1 MPRPIS
7 VKTRV
12 AAVAACTSS
21 TFERLHRLLR
31 RGERHAPIG
40 VYGTCLLGGNQPK
53 RAAERVQRRNDD
65 PVHTGLR
72 KHERDPRVA
81 PARAVVVL
89 EPGVEPR
96 TLHHQY
102 ASNASETNI
111 DREGLP
117 RVSLEPPQALG
128 RRRYTRR

>member
-1 MPRPIS
+1 MHPSGSTGRACSVAIS
-7 VKTRV
+7 
-12 AAVAACTSS
+12 
-21 TFERLHRLLR
+21 
-31 RGERHAPIG
+31 
-40 VYGTCLLGGNQPK
+40 
-53 RAAERVQRRNDD
+53 RNG
-65 PVHTGLR
+65 PPNVSNVETTIRYITGLR

-117 RVSLEPPQALG
+117 RVSLDRPRPWGGDA
-128 RRRYTRR
+128 TRAARPRSVGAKGHRISSR